1 MEKGSAGIFPRLIK
15 TVGYLGTGDR
25 ELDGVG
31 FHQETFFLFIMFYNG
46 FINYL
51 VNKKNC
57 MKTP

>member
-31 FHQETFFLFIMFYNG
+31 FLSFFLFITSYKG

-51 VNKKNC
+51 VNKKIC
-57 MKTP
+57 VKTP